1 MISEPE
7 LTGEDDDAGQGAP
20 GHTALGAPGPYGTES
35 GRAPAGPAAEAE
47 TLTGGGPPT
56 GTPPRHRPPWL
67 WAFGGALA
75 ASALWAGGL
84 FAYRLTGPDLRGYEV
99 TRDLCEAAELAALT
113 TTIGP
118 KQRPT
123 AGTDRHPA
131 VDRAVCRVE
140 LGETEPVEGGDGRD
154 RPGARAEA
162 VIRYTL
168 HKETD
173 PGPEFEAESAAPDF
187 DGTGPATTKRI
198 PDLGDQAFL
207 VRTAYNGDAELRVLD
222 GAAAF
227 EIEVYGMTYSS
238 VDPTTG
244 QFMDMEPLD
253 LAALEP
259 GLIEDMRALM
269 AALKK

>member
-7 LTGEDDDAGQGAP
+7 LTGEDDDSGQGTRGGHPVVGARGAP
-20 GHTALGAPGPYGTES
+20 GRYGTEG
-35 GRAPAGPAAEAE
+35 GRAPTGPAVEAE
-47 TLTGGGPPT
+47 TLTGT
-56 GTPPRHRPPWL
+56 SPRHRPPWL

-84 FAYRLTGPDLRGYEV
+84 SAYRLTGPDLRGYEA
-99 TRDLCEAAELAALT
+99 TSDLCEAAELAALT
-113 TTIGP
+113 TTVGP
-118 KQRPT
+118 KLRPT

-131 VDRAVCRVE
+131 VDRARCQVE
-140 LGETEPVEGGDGRD
+140 FGEREPPEDGGEPGRIWV
-154 RPGARAEA
+154 RAEA

-173 PGPEFEAESAAPDF
+173 PGPEFEAEAAGPAF
-187 DGTGPATTKRI
+187 DGPATSKRI
-198 PDLGDQAFL
+198 PGLGDQAFL
-207 VRTAYNGDAELRVLD
+207 VRAAHNGDAELHVLD

-227 EIEVYGMTYSS
+227 EIKVYGTAYST

-244 QFMDMEPLD
+244 QFVDMKPLD
-253 LAALEP
+253 LSALEP
-259 GLIEDMRALM
+259 ELIEDMRALM